1 MVWGWDNCM
10 CILPGL
16 VRLDLGLGAVGGGEG
31 GEGIGGVPAVF
42 NSQCVFLFLGTTIK
56 LQGAV

>member
-1 MVWGWDNCM
+1 M